1 MRTSLN
7 EIEYI
12 ERHLEGT
19 LNGEEELLFQVN
31 AILNKELAANV
42 QWQQKTLQLVHAYG
56 REQLKQEIHAV
67 HQKLFTQ
74 REHLSFRQKIL
85 AFFAHS

>member
-7 EIEYI
+7 EIQQI
-12 ERHLEGT
+12 EKHLSRE
-19 LNGEEELLFQVN
+19 LNGEEELLFQANV
-31 AILNKELAANV
+31 ILNKELAANV

-56 REQLKQEIHAV
+56 REQLKQEIRTV
-67 HQKLFTQ
+67 QEKLFTQ